1 MLEANAISCVRGSR
15 NLFRQLSFSVDAGT
29 ALRIGGPN
37 GAGKT
42 SLLRIVA
49 GLSPAE
55 EGGIAWRGRALAE
68 YGDDY
73 AKQLVYIGH
82 SSALKGHLS
91 AQENIRLSLAIQ
103 GIEVSDGQTGAALDA
118 EGLAAAA
125 DIPVQWLSAG
135 QRRRVALTKLTF
147 SAERKL
153 WILDEPFSSLDD
165 AALARLSARI
175 AQHLVSGGVVV
186 YTTHQ
191 DVQLDAPVHALELG

>member
-15 NLFRQLSFSVDAGT
+15 NLFRQLSFRVDAGT

-55 EGGIAWRGRALAE
+55 EGSIAWRGRTLAE
-68 YGDDY
+68 HGDDF
-73 AKQLVYIGH
+73 ARQLVYIGH
-82 SSALKGHLS
+82 SNALKGHLS
-91 AQENIRLSLAIQ
+91 AQENIRLNLAVQ
-103 GIEVSDGQTGAALDA
+103 GIEVSDDQTRVALDT
-118 EGLAAAA
+118 EGLSIAA

-135 QRRRVALTKLTF
+135 QRRRVALTRLAF
-147 SAERKL
+147 SAARAL
-153 WILDEPFSSLDD
+153 WILDEPFTSLDVE
-165 AALARLSARI
+165 ALDRLSVRI

-191 DVQLDAPVHALELG
+191 DVELDAPVHALELG

>member
-1 MLEANAISCVRGSR
+1 MLEANAISCIRGSR
-15 NLFRQLSFSVDAGT
+15 NLFRQLSFRVDSGT

-49 GLSPAE
+49 GLSPAD
-55 EGGIAWRGRALAE
+55 EGSIAWRGRTLAE

-73 AKQLVYIGH
+73 PKQLVYVGH

-103 GIEVSDGQTGAALDA
+103 GIDVSDDQTRAALDA
-118 EGLAAAA
+118 EGLAVAT

-135 QRRRVALTKLTF
+135 QRRRVALTRLTF
-147 SAERKL
+147 CAAREL
-153 WILDEPFSSLDD
+153 WILDEPFASLDE
-165 AALARLSARI
+165 AALERLSARI
-175 AQHLVSGGVVV
+175 TQHLVSGGVVV

-191 DVQLDAPVHALELG
+191 DVELNAPVHALELG